1 MGEPLC
7 SHLRE
12 VRRVSFGNAYLCDG
26 NRIDEV
32 TEGNHIWLIEARM
45 SIERILLCS
54 ARHYLGGIRRI
65 AQRRSNAITN
75 RRNKTIGNRECSVVA
90 VRSSGSVTDRRNKT
104 IENRECSAVAD
115 RSSGSVTDRRNK
127 TIENRK

>member
-1 MGEPLC
+1 M
-7 SHLRE
+7 
-12 VRRVSFGNAYLCDG
+12 RRVSFGNAYLCDG
-26 NRIDEV
+26 NRVDEA

-45 SIERILLCS
+45 SIEGVLRCS

-65 AQRRSNAITN
+65 AQRGSSAVTN
-75 RRNKTIGNRECSVVA
+75 C
-90 VRSSGSVTDRRNKT
+90 RNKT